1 MTLLRGAFL
10 SLIGDAGASEA
21 DKRYHAA
28 QKDIHLAVSGKFIKN
43 TLR

>member
-1 MTLLRGAFL
+1 MALSRDPFL

-28 QKDIHLAVSGKFIKN
+28 QEDIHLAVSGKFIEN